1 MINNKK
7 ILVTGASRGLGAEV
21 AKHFIKNNNQVA
33 LLARTESDLNK
44 ITKKT
49 KNNIILSV
57 DLLDVNQIND
67 SVNKAI
73 NFLGEIDVVIHAAGG
88 GIGLKNPFLSYEE
101 IMILFKLNVAS
112 AIEINKMIIKLMKI
126 QKRGNIVHVGSI
138 ASSEAVGSVGYNTV
152 KAALSSYVR
161 SVGKELY
168 KYNIIAT
175 GILPGGFISPGNAMW
190 RLQKKNLEA
199 YENFISERLPRKKM
213 GKVFEIIP
221 LIELL
226 SSSEASMMGGCMVPI
241 DAGEGRAYCL

>member
-1 MINNKK
+1 MISNKK
-7 ILVTGASRGLGAEV
+7 ILITGASRGLGAEV

-33 LLARTESDLNK
+33 LLARTESDLNE

-49 KNNIILSV
+49 KNNIVLSV
-57 DLLDVNQIND
+57 DLLDVNQINE

-112 AIEINKMIIKLMKI
+112 AIEINKIIIKFMKI

-168 KYNIIAT
+168 RYNIIAT

-213 GKVFEIIP
+213 GKVSEIIP

-241 DAGEGRAYCL
+241 DAGEGMAYCL